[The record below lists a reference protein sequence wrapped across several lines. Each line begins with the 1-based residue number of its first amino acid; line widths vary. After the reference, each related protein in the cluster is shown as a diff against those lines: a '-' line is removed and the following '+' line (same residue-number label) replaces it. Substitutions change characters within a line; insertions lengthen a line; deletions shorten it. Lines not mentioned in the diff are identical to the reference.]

1 MHLSQKKL
9 HLVSLG
15 CTKNLVDSEV
25 MLGRL
30 RDYEVSDD
38 AEAADVIIVNTCGF
52 IDAAKEES
60 INTILNLHE
69 VRRENSLLVVS
80 GCLTERYQEEL
91 QRDLPE
97 VDIFTGV
104 GDYEKIDKMIA
115 ERRGVF
121 SPAVYLANEESDRVI
136 TGSNT
141 HAYIKISEG
150 CNQTCSFCAIPS
162 FKGKLLSRTLASIE
176 KEVKALVA
184 KGFYEFSFISQDSSS
199 FGRDLKLKD
208 GLIHLVKT
216 VEGIEGVKVARILYL
231 YPSTTSFELIDT
243 IADSKVF
250 ETYYDMPIQQI
261 DDGVLKMMRRGFG
274 EKKTIALLEH
284 MKSKK
289 DAFIRTSII
298 AGHPGESDEAFDRV
312 CEFMRAFKF
321 DRFNVFFYSNEETT
335 PAFTMQ
341 PVPEDVIEERVEVLE
356 EIANETTEYS
366 LKNMLGKTIQVIL
379 EGESDEHEYILSA
392 RPTLWAKDIDGDI
405 LINDTSD
412 LEILYGAMYEVKIT
426 DFTGERLLG
435 TLIKAL

>member
-1 MHLSQKKL
+1 LSTKKL

-30 RDYEVSDD
+30 REYEVSDD
-38 AEAADVIIVNTCGF
+38 ADTADVIIVNTCGF

-60 INTILNLHE
+60 INTILSLHDE
-69 VRRENSLLVVS
+69 RKEGSILVVS

-104 GDYEKIDKMIA
+104 GDYEQIDKLIL
-115 ERRGVF
+115 EKRGATF
-121 SPAVYLANEESDRVI
+121 SPEVYLANENSARVI

-141 HAYIKISEG
+141 HAYIKMAEG
-150 CNQTCSFCAIPS
+150 CNQSCSFCAIPS
-162 FKGKLLSRTLASIE
+162 FKGKLHSRTLLSIE
-176 KEVKALVA
+176 KEVSALVA
-184 KGFYEFSFISQDSSS
+184 QGFYEFSFISQDSSS
-199 FGRDLKLKD
+199 YGRDMGLKD
-208 GLIHLVKT
+208 GLIDVINT
-216 VEGIEGVKVARILYL
+216 VEAIEGVKVARILYL
-231 YPSTTSFELIDT
+231 YPSTTTFALIDT
-243 IADSKVF
+243 IANSSVF

-261 DDGVLKMMRRGFG
+261 DDGILKMMRRGFG
-274 EKKTIALLEH
+274 EKKTIELLEH

-298 AGHPGESDEAFDRV
+298 AGHPGESDEAFERV
-312 CEFMRAFKF
+312 CDFMRAFKF

-335 PAFTMQ
+335 PAFTMK
-341 PVPEDVIEERVEVLE
+341 PVEESVIEERVEVLE
-356 EIANETTEYS
+356 EIANETTQIS
-366 LKNMLGKTIQVIL
+366 LKNMVGKTIEVIL

-412 LEILYGAMYEVKIT
+412 LEILFGKIYQAKIT
-426 DFTGERLLG
+426 EIAGDRLLA
-435 TLIKAL
+435 TLIS